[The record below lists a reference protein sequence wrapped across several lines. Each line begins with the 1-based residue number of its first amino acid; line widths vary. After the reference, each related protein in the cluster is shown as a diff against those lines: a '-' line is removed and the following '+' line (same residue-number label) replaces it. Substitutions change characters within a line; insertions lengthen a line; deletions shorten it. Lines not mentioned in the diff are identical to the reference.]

1 MAFRY
6 SLQPLLRLRL
16 SLERQEEQRLFALA
30 ALVARLRADIDQLEL
45 NSLAAR
51 RAELQELAEAG
62 IGSGSSIQFAAIC
75 REAFAVARKKMVLE
89 LQEAE
94 RKRLHQLKEYQAVR
108 QKREILEGLR
118 ERQEAAYELEFARHE
133 QQAADEIF
141 LIRGYLS
148 SNE

>member
-6 SLQPLLRLRL
+6 SLQPLLRLRM
-16 SLERQEEQRLFALA
+16 SLERQEEQRLFAIA
-30 ALVARLRADIDQLEL
+30 ALVARLRVDIDKLEL
-45 NSLAAR
+45 DNLEAR
-51 RAELQELAEAG
+51 RAELEELAKAG

-75 REAFAVARKKMVLE
+75 EEAFAAARKKLASE

-94 RKRLHQLKEYQAVR
+94 RKRLHQLKVYQAVR

-148 SNE
+148 PDE

>member
-16 SLERQEEQRLFALA
+16 SLERQEEQRLFAIA
-30 ALVARLRADIDQLEL
+30 ALVARLRADLDQLEL
-45 NSLAAR
+45 DSFEAR
-51 RAELQELAEAG
+51 RAELRELAEVG
-62 IGSGSSIQFAAIC
+62 LGSGSSIQFAAIC
-75 REAFAVARKKMVLE
+75 REAFDVARKKMTLE

-118 ERQEAAYELEFARHE
+118 ERQKAAYELEFARHE
-133 QQAADEIF
+133 QQTADETF
-141 LIRGYLS
+141 LIRAYLS